1 MIGFAPFQ
9 QGEWRRIIKR
19 RLRRRKPHPHHVA
32 VAILPNHAIQT
43 RDRAVPIVE
52 LRCREDI
59 SPPRILPSD
68 DPAVDSAE
76 ARGIPTFGNTVED
89 CMPANPKLSNWIEEF
104 YCFEATAA
112 ESALGQ
118 LQPMD

>member
-9 QGEWRRIIKR
+9 QGEWRRTIER
-19 RLRRRKPHPHHVA
+19 RLWCRQPNPRCVA
-32 VAILPNHAIQT
+32 VTDLPNHAIQT

-76 ARGIPTFGNTVED
+76 ARGIPTLGNTVED
-89 CMPANPKLSNWIEEF
+89 CMPANPKLSNWIKEF
-104 YCFEATAA
+104 YCFEATAT
-112 ESALGQ
+112 ESALAQ